1 MLTEERYAKILQ
13 LLDEKKSVTV
23 QELKVLLDTSEST
36 VRRDLNALDESGKLI
51 KVFGGAVAADDDE
64 YSTTDAYVSMREEI
78 NIKEKQ
84 MIAAYAASLI
94 GPDDFVYLDAGTT
107 TGLIPGFV
115 TEKTAVFVT
124 NAPEHARKL
133 AAAGIRVYM
142 IGGEVKPS
150 TEAVVGNEAVENL
163 EKFHFTIGFFGAN
176 GISRHAGFTTPD
188 LSEAIVKRKAM
199 ENTRRRY
206 VLCDHEKMNRIS
218 SVTFGSFSSA
228 TIITDT
234 IVQEDFKD
242 CDNMI
247 EAAKKFIK

>member
-1 MLTEERYAKILQ
+1 M
-13 LLDEKKSVTV
+13 
-23 QELKVLLDTSEST
+23 
-36 VRRDLNALDESGKLI
+36 
-51 KVFGGAVAADDDE
+51 AADDDE

-150 TEAVVGNEAVENL
+150 TEAVVGNEGCGKSGKVSFYNR
-163 EKFHFTIGFFGAN
+163 FFSAPRQ
-176 GISRHAGFTTPD
+176 RHQQACRF
-188 LSEAIVKRKAM
+188 LQ
-199 ENTRRRY
+199 RR
-206 VLCDHEKMNRIS
+206 I
-218 SVTFGSFSSA
+218 
-228 TIITDT
+228 
-234 IVQEDFKD
+234 
-242 CDNMI
+242 
-247 EAAKKFIK
+247 